1 MRGGEGEGEVGRDR
15 DVLRDREQWGRTGRG
30 GEGQQAVG
38 RDRERCGGTGR
49 GVEGQGAVGRGREE
63 WGGIVGTFL
72 PSPFLHSVS
81 GACVLVYGGS

>member
-1 MRGGEGEGEVGRDR
+1 VQLGGTGSSGEGQGEVGRDSK
-15 DVLRDREQWGRTGRG
+15 QWGGTGRG
-30 GEGQQAVG
+30 VEGQGEVA
-38 RDRERCGGTGR
+38 GTGR

-81 GACVLVYGGS
+81 GACVLVHGGS